1 MVEISS
7 KALTLEEFLKVP
19 ETKPACEYI
28 NGSVIQKPMP
38 KTRHSRLQGKL
49 TRIIRGKSS
58 QDTFC
63 RHVKLERLAMK
74 ELQK

>member
-1 MVEISS
+1 M
-7 KALTLEEFLKVP
+7 
-19 ETKPACEYI
+19 
-28 NGSVIQKPMP
+28 N
-38 KTRHSRLQGKL
+38 RHSEQVIAKAEATRAELVKECHSLIVKL
-49 TRIIRGKSS
+49 AYRGKSS